1 MFGKKKRMIEE
12 QRAKISELERKLGL
26 LEEENRSFKDREID
40 LNRREVS
47 IGRVILEATEAA
59 DKTVAEAQD
68 KADVLL
74 KEAQDDREA
83 AKRDADRL
91 VEDAYRNARD
101 IVKEAEQT
109 GQQKLDETQ
118 ERIEQYATLLN
129 SYDKLVQEQIRM
141 AEDNAK
147 RFSDL
152 SRALHEA
159 VPKLLASDGTPLLDE
174 EKTEA
179 EADFKPAEPEP
190 ELTVEPVSKE
200 PETPTEA
207 QADAAEE
214 KLWTVDEIAKD
225 VPEANAQVDTIID
238 EILSASGEA
247 EQ

>member
-152 SRALHEA
+152 SRALHET

-179 EADFKPAEPEP
+179 VFEPAEPEP
-190 ELTVEPVSKE
+190 ELTAEPVSKE

>member
-179 EADFKPAEPEP
+179 VFEPAEPDPAPADGPQENEP
-190 ELTVEPVSKE
+190 
-200 PETPTEA
+200 
-207 QADAAEE
+207 AEE

>member
-12 QRAKISELERKLGL
+12 QRARIGELERKLGL
-26 LEEENRSFKDREID
+26 LEEENRSFKDRETD

-47 IGRVILEATEAA
+47 IGRVILEATAAA
-59 DKTVAEAQD
+59 DKTVSEAQD

-118 ERIEQYATLLN
+118 DRIEQYATLLN

-147 RFSDL
+147 RFSEL

-174 EKTEA
+174 EKTESVF
-179 EADFKPAEPEP
+179 EPAEPEP
-190 ELTVEPVSKE
+190 ELTLEPESAE
-200 PETPTEA
+200 PETPTET
-207 QADAAEE
+207 QEDDAAEE

-225 VPEANAQVDTIID
+225 APAANAQVDTIID
-238 EILSASGEA
+238 EILSASGESD
-247 EQ
+247 Q